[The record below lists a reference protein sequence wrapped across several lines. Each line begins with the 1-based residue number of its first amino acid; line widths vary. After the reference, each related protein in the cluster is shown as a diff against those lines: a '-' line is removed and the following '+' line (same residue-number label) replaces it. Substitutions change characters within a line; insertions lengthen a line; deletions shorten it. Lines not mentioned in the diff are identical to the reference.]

1 MHINEETSVLPSKKE
16 TIGDVL
22 SNARKEKG
30 VSIADAADVIKIRQQ
45 YLSALE
51 ENNFTILPGHAY
63 VVGFIKVYADFLGLD
78 GAQLAEQYRLSH
90 MPAKASGSGSLD
102 ENIVIEDSAITATHM
117 IIVAVFALIGLGVAY
132 FATGSGDDAARYDV
146 PAVEAEIEGPKP
158 EPAPV
163 PAPPPVPAPAPAPAP
178 VVPAPA
184 PVVPAPAPAPAP
196 VSPLPVVQPPA
207 PAPVSPLPV
216 VLDTP
221 KALPPPPSAAA
232 QAAPV
237 SEVSYRQPVE
247 FGLANKA
254 SSRIV
259 LKASGRS
266 WVRLKRG
273 LYKFDEE
280 TRRDV
285 APGYTLATIVMEA
298 GDTYYL
304 PNMTEPDIF
313 FSVGNIEALEIFVDG
328 EQIPRIMP
336 GAKST
341 ARTNIEL
348 SPEKLKAG
356 TAYIYQRQIPAGD
369 SNG

>member
-30 VSIADAADVIKIRQQ
+30 VSIAAAAGVIKIRQQ

-78 GAQLAEQYRLSH
+78 GAQLAEQYRLSY
-90 MPAKASGSGSLD
+90 MPTKASGSGSLD

-117 IIVAVFALIGLGVAY
+117 IIVAVFALIGLAVAY
-132 FATGSGDDAARYDV
+132 FATGSSDDTARYDV
-146 PAVEAEIEGPKP
+146 PAVEAEIEEPKP
-158 EPAPV
+158 EPAP
-163 PAPPPVPAPAPAPAP
+163 APVPAPAPAPVLPAP
-178 VVPAPA
+178 VVPA

-196 VSPLPVVQPPA
+196 VSPLPVIQPPA

-216 VLDTP
+216 VLETP
-221 KALPPPPSAAA
+221 KVLPPPPSAAA

-304 PNMTEPDIF
+304 PNMTEDGIF

-336 GAKST
+336 GAKSA

-348 SPEKLKAG
+348 SPEKLKSGA
-356 TAYIYQRQIPAGD
+356 AYIYQRQIPTED